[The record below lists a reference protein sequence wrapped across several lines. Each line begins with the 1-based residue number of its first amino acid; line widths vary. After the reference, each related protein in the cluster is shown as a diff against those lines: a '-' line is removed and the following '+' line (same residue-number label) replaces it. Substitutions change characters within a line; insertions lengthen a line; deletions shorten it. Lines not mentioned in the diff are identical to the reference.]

1 MALAET
7 MWPEEFLSTP
17 DRKEEEEKLVAVRN
31 IPLVWGEEEDWEE
44 KQEEEEGQ
52 KMLNG
57 RRKRG
62 GGPE

>member
-31 IPLVWGEEEDWEE
+31 IPLVWVGRR
-44 KQEEEEGQ
+44 
-52 KMLNG
+52 
-57 RRKRG
+57 RRKRRKRRG
-62 GGPE
+62 ERC